1 MSASSNITGTLDRR
15 FLHCVLELALSEAHS
30 SQKDYLGAP
39 HLFLALLQLEGG
51 CTQDALD
58 RMGFSSIQVG
68 DTFRLALGSGKAA
81 ADTPILPT
89 RRCKKILGM
98 AERIA
103 IDAHATS
110 IDERAIAQAILH
122 ERAGVIYELLQKVG
136 IDLSRFSEHI
146 LSSNAHALLELTP
159 SLPPHPDA
167 DSPAMGEAVPP
178 AIPTH
183 ERKDFKDHQQHLAI
197 TLAQVALPTGV
208 TIRAWTAADFPAIQR
223 ISSSEGW
230 TSPTQRPDESLLAW
244 QNSWPAL
251 VAMRDEN
258 IVGFVCGI
266 TDGAITMYITTLAVA
281 AHLRGHGI
289 GRALLDVCQALYPTT
304 RLDLLAVDDA
314 RAFYE
319 ACGFTVVYNGMRK
332 HPLQDQTR

>member
-1 MSASSNITGTLDRR
+1 MSPSSNIAGTLDRR
-15 FLHCVLELALSEAHS
+15 FLRCVLELALDEARR

-68 DTFRLALGSGKAA
+68 DTFRLALGYGKAA

-89 RRCKKILGM
+89 RRCKEILGM

-103 IDAHATS
+103 TDRATS
-110 IDERAIAQAILH
+110 IDERAIAQAIFI
-122 ERAGVIYELLQKVG
+122 ERSGVIYELLQKLG
-136 IDLSRFSEHI
+136 IDLSRFIEHI

-167 DSPAMGEAVPP
+167 DSSAMGEAVPP
-178 AIPTH
+178 AVSI
-183 ERKDFKDHQQHLAI
+183 RDRRDFKDHEHHLATALTQV
-197 TLAQVALPTGV
+197 TLPPGI
-208 TIRAWTAADFPAIQR
+208 TIRVWAAADFPTIQH
-223 ISSSEGW
+223 IGSNAGW
-230 TSPTQRPDESLLAW
+230 TSLTQRPTEALLAW
-244 QNSWPAL
+244 KNSWPAL
-251 VAMRDEN
+251 VAVANEN
-258 IVGFVCGI
+258 IVGFVQGL
-266 TDGAITMYITTLAVA
+266 TDEAITTYITALAVDEQWR
-281 AHLRGHGI
+281 HRGV
-289 GRALLDVCQALYPTT
+289 GRALLAVCHTFYPTT
-304 RLDLLAVDDA
+304 GLYLLAVDDA

-332 HPLQDQTR
+332 RPLQDQTR

>member
-1 MSASSNITGTLDRR
+1 MSPSSNIAGTLDRR
-15 FLHCVLELALSEAHS
+15 FLRCVLELALDEAHR
-30 SQKDYLGAP
+30 SQKDYLDAP

-68 DTFRLALGSGKAA
+68 DTFRLALGYGKAV

-89 RRCKKILGM
+89 RRCKEILGM

-103 IDAHATS
+103 IDARATS
-110 IDERAIAQAILH
+110 IDERAIAQAIFS
-122 ERAGVIYELLQKVG
+122 ERTGVIYELLKKLG
-136 IDLSRFSEHI
+136 INLALLIEHI
-146 LSSNAHALLELTP
+146 LSSDAHALLELAPFAPT
-159 SLPPHPDA
+159 SPDA
-167 DSPAMGEAVPP
+167 FSAAIAVAIPP

-183 ERKDFKDHQQHLAI
+183 ERNDFKDHQQHLAI
-197 TLAQVALPTGV
+197 ALAQVALPTGV
-208 TIRAWTAADFPAIQR
+208 TIRAWTATDFPAIQR

-251 VAMRDEN
+251 VAMGYED

-266 TDGAITMYITTLAVA
+266 TDGAITMYITTLAVDA
-281 AHLRGHGI
+281 QWRKRGI
-289 GRALLDVCQALYPTT
+289 GRALLDACHALYPTI

-332 HPLQDQTR
+332 RPLQDQTR